1 LEGQALT
8 ILHGQVGSIIL
19 GTVFLFIGL
28 AACVI
33 AAVRGRGGVRLLV
46 WFGIFSAMYGA
57 RILAQTPAA
66 FSVLP
71 RSTWTSRPWVIAII
85 TYLILIP
92 ALFCWLELSLG
103 KLRLFL
109 KITILVASLVSTAG
123 VCSALVTPNRR
134 TASYAI
140 TMRW

>member
-8 ILHGQVGSIIL
+8 ILHGKVGGIIL
-19 GTVFLFIGL
+19 GSVFLFIGL

-71 RSTWTSRPWVIAII
+71 QSTWTSRQWVIA
-85 TYLILIP
+85 
-92 ALFCWLELSLG
+92 CLSPQLSEA
-103 KLRLFL
+103 
-109 KITILVASLVSTAG
+109 TQSTAETRQARG
-123 VCSALVTPNRR
+123 PTHRGTDPYYPHWVVLKPDRID
-134 TASYAI
+134 I
-140 TMRW
+140 TRLRCRPRLG